1 MKTKLIYFLCDAN
14 EKSGMG
20 HFLRCIALAKA
31 LIQENI
37 KVIFVGDYSG
47 TAQGFAEYFGVN
59 LQLNKAS
66 IEQRVLQLQQA
77 SAIIIDSYCFE
88 PTKLPTE
95 HHYVLIDD
103 FCQHGAYPVQG
114 VLNFTLAAMDYDY
127 LIKGAQHQALGL
139 KYYLPHP
146 AISELKLVDTVSN
159 IKKILI
165 MIGSGDV
172 DKVGIRIADLLY
184 SLDLNLQ
191 IKIVGKPPVG
201 MTLPYKF
208 IAATPQVDQLYGWAD
223 FCITSGGLAKYECAY
238 LGRPAAVISL
248 TKAEL
253 AETIQFSR
261 AGLCFNLG
269 SSNDICQ
276 QDLCVQ
282 LTGLIDSKSQRL
294 AASVACTQIFSEGS
308 AENAATFAL
317 ACFNGQ

>member
-14 EKSGMG
+14 EQSGMG
-20 HFLRCIALAKA
+20 HLLRCVALARA
-31 LIQENI
+31 LIATDI
-37 KVIFVGDYSG
+37 KVIFIGDFG
-47 TAQGFAEYFGVN
+47 LTAQAFATYFKVS
-59 LQLNKAS
+59 LQQNKAS
-66 IEQRVLQLQQA
+66 VVKRAQQLQQP
-77 SAIIIDSYCFE
+77 SAILIDSYNFV
-88 PTKLPTE
+88 PTELPTQ
-95 HHYVLIDD
+95 HRYVLIDD
-103 FCQHGAYPVQG
+103 FCQHGAYPVEG
-114 VLNFTLAAMDYDY
+114 VLNFTLAAADYNY
-127 LIKGAQHQALGL
+127 LLKGAQHQALGL

-172 DKVGIRIADLLY
+172 DKVGVRIADLLN

-208 IAATPQVDQLYGWAD
+208 IAATPRVDQLYCWAD
-223 FCITSGGLAKYECAY
+223 FCITSGGLAKYECAF

-269 SSNDICQ
+269 SSNDFCQ

-282 LTGLIDSKSQRL
+282 LTRLLDSKSQRL

-308 AENAATFAL
+308 AENAAVFAL